1 MAASQTACAS
11 GCAGEGFPHSGRSS
25 SRRRERAS
33 PAPGLLR
40 RKNRGRSW
48 RYPPRARREVSF
60 RARAAR
66 GSRAREPHRANHGRG
81 PAPLSRLAHS
91 EVLAARSRVPE
102 RGEPALPW
110 HPRSEVR
117 TRRFC
122 RSRGE
127 EAPAF
132 ETPSWVLGF
141 SPGSKRAGH
150 LKLFQ
155 KQRVAGQSHPFRHG
169 TILAL
174 YSRVAPKK

>member
-11 GCAGEGFPHSGRSS
+11 GCAEEGLPHSGRSS

-48 RYPPRARREVSF
+48 RYPPPARREVSF

-91 EVLAARSRVPE
+91 EVLAARSRSRSVANP
-102 RGEPALPW
+102 LCQW

-132 ETPSWVLGF
+132 ETPSCDVGIF
-141 SPGSKRAGH
+141 PGVVRAGH